1 MTDGLSAADVALL
14 SGRNNGMFG
23 GDGIGILALFFLFSM
38 MGWGGYGG
46 FGGFG
51 NGFGERVAT
60 VGDVQRG
67 FDTQTIVGKL
77 DGINN
82 GLCDGFYAQ
91 NTTMLQG
98 FNGVQRDMCT
108 GFSNTN
114 AAINQARFENQQC
127 CCDTQ
132 KEIIQNRY
140 EAAQNTGA
148 IIQATEKSAQR
159 IIDWMCGQ
167 ENRNLRDENM
177 RNFIASQFCGV
188 VRYPNQTT
196 YTAGYSPCFS
206 GYGNCGN
213 CCGNGNI

>member
-1 MTDGLSAADVALL
+1 MTDGNLSAADVALL
-14 SGRNNGMFG
+14 SGRNNDGWG
-23 GDGIGILALFFLFSM
+23 GDWMGMIALFFLFSM

-51 NGFGERVAT
+51 NGERVAT
-60 VGDVQRG
+60 TGDVQRG
-67 FDTQTIVGKL
+67 FDTQAILGKL
-77 DGINN
+77 DGINS

-98 FNGVQRDMCT
+98 FNGAQRDMCT
-108 GFSNTN
+108 GFASTN

-127 CCDTQ
+127 CCQTQ

-148 IIQATEKSAQR
+148 IIQAGEKNTQR
-159 IIDWMCGQ
+159 ILDWLCNK
-167 ENRNLRDENM
+167 ENQDLRDENM
-177 RNFIASQFCGV
+177 RNYIQSQFCGV

-206 GYGNCGN
+206 GYGDGCGRYCN
-213 CCGNGNI
+213 NGNI

>member
-1 MTDGLSAADVALL
+1 MTDGLSASDVALL
-14 SGRNNGMFG
+14 SNRNNDGWG
-23 GDGIGILALFFLFSM
+23 GDWMGMIALFFLFSM
-38 MGWGGYGG
+38 MGWGGYCG

-51 NGFGERVAT
+51 NGERVAT

-67 FDTQTIVGKL
+67 FDTQNIISKL
-77 DGINN
+77 DGINS

-108 GFSNTN
+108 GFASTN

-127 CCDTQ
+127 CCNTQ

-140 EAAQNTGA
+140 EAAQNANA
-148 IIQATEKSAQR
+148 IMQNNDKGVQR
-159 IIDWMCGQ
+159 ILDYLCNQ
-167 ENRNLRDENM
+167 ENQNLRDENM
-177 RNFIASQFCGV
+177 RNYIQSQFCGV

-196 YTAGYSPCFS
+196 YTAGYSPCFT
-206 GYGNCGN
+206 GYGNGCG